1 MLGTRT
7 GLHWPRGRLW
17 RIPRPVFIC
26 RSPEGGPPVDR
37 VPDSRV
43 VRDAYH
49 EHLDGLNASLVR
61 LTGLVAGALGRATQ
75 ALVDADL
82 DLAQQVISQ
91 DADIDAMYADIEQ
104 QAFDLLARQQPVAG
118 DLRAIVTSLR
128 IVADLERS
136 GDYATHV
143 AEVARRRHPS
153 PAVPAQLAPT
163 VLEMGQMVQRIV
175 AKAGAV
181 IASRDLRLAAEI
193 ERDDDVIDALHQ
205 RLFGVLLD
213 DGWDGGVEAAIDVIL
228 CSRYYERAADHA
240 VSVARRVSYLIT
252 GERVVEPI

>member
-1 MLGTRT
+1 
-7 GLHWPRGRLW
+7 
-17 RIPRPVFIC
+17 
-26 RSPEGGPPVDR
+26 
-37 VPDSRV
+37 

-49 EHLDGLNASLVR
+49 DQLDELNAALVC

-91 DADIDAMYADIEQ
+91 DAAVDAMYAEIEQ
-104 QAFDLLARQQPVAG
+104 LAFDLLARQQPVAG

-153 PAVPAQLAPT
+153 PALPAQLAPT

-181 IASRDLRLAAEI
+181 IASRDLMLAAEI

-205 RLFGVLLD
+205 KLFGVLLD
-213 DGWDGGVEAAIDVIL
+213 DNWDGGVEPAIDVIL

-252 GERVVEPI
+252 GERVVETV

>member
-1 MLGTRT
+1 MLAACSFGVHRT
-7 GLHWPRGRLW
+7 ED
-17 RIPRPVFIC
+17 RPFAW
-26 RSPEGGPPVDR
+26 
-37 VPDSRV
+37 VPDPPC

-49 EHLDGLNASLVR
+49 DQLDELTASLVR

-91 DADIDAMYADIEQ
+91 DAAVDAMYADIEQ

-128 IVADLERS
+128 IVADLERA

-153 PAVPAQLAPT
+153 AALPAQLVPT

-181 IASRDLRLAAEI
+181 ISSRDLQLAGEI

-252 GERVVEPI
+252 GERIVETV

>member
-1 MLGTRT
+1 
-7 GLHWPRGRLW
+7 
-17 RIPRPVFIC
+17 
-26 RSPEGGPPVDR
+26 
-37 VPDSRV
+37 

-49 EHLDGLNASLVR
+49 DQLNALTTSLIR
-61 LTGLVAGALGRATQ
+61 LTGVVGGALGRATQ
-75 ALVDADL
+75 ALIDADL
-82 DLAQQVISQ
+82 ELAQQVITQ
-91 DADIDAMYADIEQ
+91 DAGIDAMYNDIEQ
-104 QAFDLLARQQPVAG
+104 QAFDLLARQQPVAS
-118 DLRAIVTSLR
+118 DLRVIVTSLR
-128 IVADLERS
+128 IVADLERA

-153 PAVPAQLAPT
+153 SALPAQLAPT

-175 AKAGAV
+175 AKAAAV
-181 IASRDLRLAAEI
+181 IASRDLQLAAEI

-213 DGWDGGVEAAIDVIL
+213 DAWNGGVEAAIDVIL

-252 GERVVEPI
+252 GERVVEPV

>member
-1 MLGTRT
+1 
-7 GLHWPRGRLW
+7 
-17 RIPRPVFIC
+17 
-26 RSPEGGPPVDR
+26 
-37 VPDSRV
+37 

-49 EHLDGLNASLVR
+49 DQLDELTTSLVR

-91 DADIDAMYADIEQ
+91 DAAVDAMYADIEQ

-128 IVADLERS
+128 IVADLERA

-153 PAVPAQLAPT
+153 AALPAQLVPT

-181 IASRDLRLAAEI
+181 ISSRDLQLAGEI

-213 DGWDGGVEAAIDVIL
+213 DGWDAGVEAAIDVIL

-252 GERVVEPI
+252 GERIVETV

>member
-1 MLGTRT
+1 
-7 GLHWPRGRLW
+7 
-17 RIPRPVFIC
+17 
-26 RSPEGGPPVDR
+26 
-37 VPDSRV
+37 

-49 EHLDGLNASLVR
+49 EQLDGLNASLVR

-91 DADIDAMYADIEQ
+91 DAAVDAMYADIEQ

-128 IVADLERS
+128 MVADLERS

-153 PAVPAQLAPT
+153 PALPARLAPT

-175 AKAGAV
+175 TKAGAV
-181 IASRDLRLAAEI
+181 ISSRDLQLAAEI

-213 DGWDGGVEAAIDVIL
+213 DAWDGGVEAAIDVIL

-252 GERVVEPI
+252 GERVAEPV

>member
-1 MLGTRT
+1 M
-7 GLHWPRGRLW
+7 
-17 RIPRPVFIC
+17 
-26 RSPEGGPPVDR
+26 
-37 VPDSRV
+37 
-43 VRDAYH
+43 RDAYH
-49 EHLDGLNASLVR
+49 DQLDELTTSLVR

-82 DLAQQVISQ
+82 DLAQQVISH
-91 DADIDAMYADIEQ
+91 DAAIDGMYDDIEQ

-128 IVADLERS
+128 IVADLERA
-136 GDYATHV
+136 GDYASHI
-143 AEVARRRHPS
+143 AEVARRRHPAS
-153 PAVPAQLAPT
+153 ALPPQLAPT
-163 VLEMGQMVQRIV
+163 VLEMGQLVQRIV

-181 IASRDLRLAAEI
+181 ISSRDLRLATEM

-205 RLFGVLLD
+205 RLFGALLD
-213 DGWDGGVEAAIDVIL
+213 DAWTGGVEAAIDVIL

-252 GERVVEPI
+252 GQRVVEPV

>member
-1 MLGTRT
+1 M
-7 GLHWPRGRLW
+7 
-17 RIPRPVFIC
+17 
-26 RSPEGGPPVDR
+26 
-37 VPDSRV
+37 
-43 VRDAYH
+43 RDAYH
-49 EHLDGLNASLVR
+49 DQLDELTASLVQ
-61 LTGLVAGALGRATQ
+61 LTNMVAGALGRATQ

-91 DADIDAMYADIEQ
+91 DATIDARYAAIEE

-128 IVADLERS
+128 IVADLERA
-136 GDYATHV
+136 GDYATHI

-153 PAVPAQLAPT
+153 AALPDQLAPT

-181 IASRDLRLAAEI
+181 ISSRDLRLAADI
-193 ERDDDVIDALHQ
+193 ERDDDVVDALHQ

-213 DGWDGGVEAAIDVIL
+213 DSWSGGVEAAIDVIL

-252 GERVVEPI
+252 GERVIETV

>member
-1 MLGTRT
+1 M
-7 GLHWPRGRLW
+7 
-17 RIPRPVFIC
+17 
-26 RSPEGGPPVDR
+26 
-37 VPDSRV
+37 
-43 VRDAYH
+43 RDAYH
-49 EHLDGLNASLVR
+49 DHLDELTASLVR
-61 LTGLVAGALGRATQ
+61 LTALVAGAVGRATQ

-91 DADIDAMYADIEQ
+91 DVAIDAMYAAIEE

-128 IVADLERS
+128 IVADVERA

-153 PAVPAQLAPT
+153 SALPAQLAPT

-181 IASRDLRLAAEI
+181 IASRDLKLAAEI
-193 ERDDDVIDALHQ
+193 EHDDDVIDALHQ

-213 DGWDGGVEAAIDVIL
+213 DTWTGGVEAAVDVIL

-240 VSVARRVSYLIT
+240 VSIARRTVYLIT
-252 GERVVEPI
+252 GERVVEPA

>member
-1 MLGTRT
+1 M
-7 GLHWPRGRLW
+7 
-17 RIPRPVFIC
+17 
-26 RSPEGGPPVDR
+26 
-37 VPDSRV
+37 
-43 VRDAYH
+43 RDAYH
-49 EHLDGLNASLVR
+49 DQLDELTASLVR

-91 DADIDAMYADIEQ
+91 DAAVDAMYADIEQ

-128 IVADLERS
+128 IVADLERA

-153 PAVPAQLAPT
+153 AALPAQLVPT

-181 IASRDLRLAAEI
+181 ISSRDLQLAGEI

-252 GERVVEPI
+252 GERIVETV

>member
-1 MLGTRT
+1 M
-7 GLHWPRGRLW
+7 
-17 RIPRPVFIC
+17 
-26 RSPEGGPPVDR
+26 
-37 VPDSRV
+37 
-43 VRDAYH
+43 RDAYH
-49 EHLDGLNASLVR
+49 DQLDELNASLVR

-91 DADIDAMYADIEQ
+91 DAAVDAMYADIEQ

-153 PAVPAQLAPT
+153 PALPAQLAPT

-175 AKAGAV
+175 TKAGAV
-181 IASRDLRLAAEI
+181 IASRDLHLAAEI

-213 DGWDGGVEAAIDVIL
+213 DAWDGGVEAAIDVIL

-252 GERVVEPI
+252 GERVAETV